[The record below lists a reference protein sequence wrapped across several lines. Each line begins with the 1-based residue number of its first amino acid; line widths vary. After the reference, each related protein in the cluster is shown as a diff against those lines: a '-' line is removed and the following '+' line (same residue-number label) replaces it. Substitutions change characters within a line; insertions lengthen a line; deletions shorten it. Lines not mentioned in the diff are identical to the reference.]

1 MNTPKALAVL
11 WNLVRDKNAEGK
23 VQTIKKMDCVFGLDL
38 LEKEK
43 INVPQEVQKLADE
56 REKARK
62 NKDFKRADELREKI
76 KKLGFYVNDVSGGK
90 YEVKGI

>member
-1 MNTPKALAVL
+1 
-11 WNLVRDKNAEGK
+11 
-23 VQTIKKMDCVFGLDL
+23 MDCVFGLDL